1 MQTPF
6 RQTPFRKAGNTADMR
21 QLIAGLC
28 LLGACSF
35 ASSASAN
42 CDRPSDDKTLLWG
55 DLHVHTSYSL
65 DASVFGTLA
74 TPADAYRFAKG
85 EPLTRTDGSTVQL
98 DRPLD
103 FVAVTEHA
111 EWLDFTS
118 ICDSPSGK
126 GLADCK
132 NLLTNRSPAN
142 GSALFGEYVVTTITG
157 AEPKPLSLCV
167 DNPELCETNAL
178 SRWQSVQEQTDAAYE
193 PCTFSTL
200 HGYEWSHTPNFR
212 HAHRN
217 VIFRSDAVT
226 KEAIDYIRFP
236 TVEALWDE
244 LDATCR
250 REDQCQALTIPH
262 NTNMGNGISFELTQA
277 SQKSLQQRAQYER
290 LIEITQEKGTSECL
304 PPRAEDLSE
313 DCGFELFLTR
323 QSRPTDPEE
332 FSEQEWQQMRSTYA
346 RSLVGRGLAFAP
358 DEAPLRMGF
367 IGSTDTHAAT
377 PGYVDEASWSGSAL
391 AGAGFDAA
399 IRSNAWSAGGLVGV
413 WAEENTREAIFDAL
427 AKREVYAT
435 SGPRIGLR
443 FGLNQDDAELCSAE
457 GWTPR
462 ATMGEVTQIASKPT
476 FTVQVQADITPITS
490 IEIIKLTHNG
500 KQVHEEVIPLWHKPE
515 GAALACIQ
523 WTDEQFD
530 SASATLWYPRI
541 KERPTPRW
549 SAVQCA
555 AVGRCDEFPQMDT
568 TLQERAWGS
577 PIWHIPATD

>member
-1 MQTPF
+1 M
-6 RQTPFRKAGNTADMR
+6 
-21 QLIAGLC
+21 
-28 LLGACSF
+28 LGAYWF
-35 ASSASAN
+35 TPSASAT
-42 CDRPSDDKTLLWG
+42 CDRPSDEKALLWG

-85 EPLTRTDGSTVQL
+85 DPLTRTDGSTVQL

-118 ICDSPSGK
+118 ICDSPSAE
-126 GLADCK
+126 GLADCD
-132 NLLTNRSPAN
+132 NLLTKRSPQN

-157 AEPKPLSLCV
+157 AEPQPLSLCV
-167 DNPELCETNAL
+167 DDPELCEANAL
-178 SRWQSVQEQTDAAYE
+178 SRWQSVQEQTEAAYD

-217 VIFRSDAVT
+217 VIFRSDSVT

-250 REDQCQALTIPH
+250 RDDQCEALTIPH

-277 SQKSLQQRAQYER
+277 SPKSLQQRAQYER

-304 PPRAEDLSE
+304 PSRAENLSE
-313 DCGFELFLTR
+313 DCEFELFLTR
-323 QSRPTDPEE
+323 QSRPTDPDA
-332 FSEQEWQQMRSTYA
+332 FTEQEWQQMRSTYA
-346 RSLVGRGLAFAP
+346 RSLVGKGLAFAP

-391 AGAGFDAA
+391 AGTGFDAS

-443 FGLNQDDAELCSAE
+443 FGLNEDDAELCTAD
-457 GWTPR
+457 GWMPR
-462 ATMGEVTQIASKPT
+462 ATMGEVTQITGKPM

-490 IEIIKLTHNG
+490 IEIIKLTYRDNRA
-500 KQVHEEVIPLWHKPE
+500 HEEVILLWHKPE

-530 SASATLWYPRI
+530 STSATLWYPRV
-541 KERPTPRW
+541 KERATPRW

-555 AVGRCDEFPQMDT
+555 AAGRCDEFPEMDA

>member
-1 MQTPF
+1 MQ
-6 RQTPFRKAGNTADMR
+6 KAFIKACNKSDVSY
-21 QLIAGLC
+21 LILGLC
-28 LLGACSF
+28 MLGAYCF
-35 ASSASAN
+35 TPPAAAS
-42 CDRPSDDKTLLWG
+42 CDRPSDDKELLWG

-85 EPLTRTDGSTVQL
+85 APLTRTDGSRVQL
-98 DRPLD
+98 ERPLD

-118 ICDSPSGK
+118 ICDSPNANE
-126 GLADCK
+126 LADCQ
-132 NLLTNRSPAN
+132 NLLTKRSPQN
-142 GSALFGEYVVTTITG
+142 GSALFGEYVVTSITG
-157 AEPKPLSLCV
+157 PKPKPLSLCA
-167 DNPELCETNAL
+167 DNPALCEANAT
-178 SRWQSVQEQTDAAYE
+178 SRWQSIQEQTEAAYE
-193 PCTFSTL
+193 PCKFTTL

-217 VIFRSDAVT
+217 VIFRSSSVT
-226 KEAIDYIRFP
+226 KDAIDYIRFP
-236 TVEALWDE
+236 TVDALWDE
-244 LDATCR
+244 LDASCR
-250 REDQCQALTIPH
+250 RDDQCEALTIPH

-277 SQKSLQQRAQYER
+277 SHKSLQQRARYER

-304 PPRAEDLSE
+304 PSRAEDLSE
-313 DCGFELFLTR
+313 DCDFELFLTR
-323 QSRPTDPEE
+323 QSRPTDPGA

-346 RSLVGRGLAFAP
+346 RALVGRGLAFTP

-377 PGYVDEASWSGSAL
+377 PGYVDENTWSGSAL

-399 IRSNAWSAGGLVGV
+399 VRSNAWSAGGLVGV

-427 AKREVYAT
+427 TKREVYAT

-443 FGLNQDDAELCSAE
+443 FGLNQDDAKLCSAN
-457 GWTPR
+457 GWTPQ
-462 ATMGEVTQIASKPT
+462 ATMGDVTHIDSKPT
-476 FTVQVQADITPITS
+476 FTVQVQADVTPIAR
-490 IEIIKLTHNG
+490 IEIIKLTYRDE
-500 KQVHEEVIPLWHKPE
+500 QVDEEVILLSHKPE
-515 GAALACIQ
+515 GEALACIE
-523 WTDEQFD
+523 WTDEAFD

-555 AVGRCDEFPQMDT
+555 AAGKCNEFPQMDT

-577 PIWHIPATD
+577 PIWHIPSTD